1 MRRCT
6 IMKTNTID
14 VLLPTHGVQ
23 AGSQAQFNHATHKW
37 TVWTKQGLERSYND
51 VVAFARFMTKG

>member
-1 MRRCT
+1 
-6 IMKTNTID
+6 MKTNTID

-23 AGSQAQFNHATHKW
+23 AGSQAQFNNATHKW